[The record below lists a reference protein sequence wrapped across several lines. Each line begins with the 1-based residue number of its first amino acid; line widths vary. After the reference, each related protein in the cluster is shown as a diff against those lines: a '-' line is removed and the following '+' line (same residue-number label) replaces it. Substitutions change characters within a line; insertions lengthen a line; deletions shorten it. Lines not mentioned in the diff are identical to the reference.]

1 MVDWDLVL
9 ISIIADE
16 EEGAQANN
24 RDRRRFWVDNLWK
37 ERESKGEFNNLFN
50 DLKYDVQKFYD
61 YHRMDYEKFQAL
73 LNICRPYIEKQR
85 TNFRNPIE
93 ADQRLSL
100 CLRFLI
106 TGSSFKSLGYSY
118 RMGFSTVR
126 SIVHET
132 RRVIWNALRPSVM
145 PKPTREKWT
154 RIAMEF
160 DEKWNFPNCIG
171 AIDGKHFKIKAPRNS
186 GSLYINYKKFFSI
199 VLLAVVDANYKFVI
213 ADVGSYGRNSDGGI
227 MQNSIF
233 GKKLTSNA
241 LDIPPKKRLPRTDL
255 ELPYVFVADEA
266 FPLTTNIMRPFSG
279 DRLTDEAMKIYNYRL
294 SRARRIVENAFGIL
308 QERFELCQKGIQV
321 QPKYVDNIIL
331 ACTCLHNFIIGG
343 TSTESQNIASV
354 SINLEND
361 NNMNNAL
368 DGMTVREM
376 FKDYFRSDEGSIPW
390 QNDIVN
396 RH

>member
-1 MVDWDLVL
+1 
-9 ISIIADE
+9 
-16 EEGAQANN
+16 
-24 RDRRRFWVDNLWK
+24 
-37 ERESKGEFNNLFN
+37 
-50 DLKYDVQKFYD
+50 
-61 YHRMDYEKFQAL
+61 
-73 LNICRPYIEKQR
+73 
-85 TNFRNPIE
+85 
-93 ADQRLSL
+93 
-100 CLRFLI
+100 
-106 TGSSFKSLGYSY
+106 
-118 RMGFSTVR
+118 
-126 SIVHET
+126 
-132 RRVIWNALRPSVM
+132 M

-171 AIDGKHFKIKAPRNS
+171 AIDGKHFRIRAPRNS
-186 GSLYINYKKFFSI
+186 GSIYMNYKKFFSI

-241 LDIPPKKRLPRTDL
+241 FDIPPKKRLPRTDL
-255 ELPYVFVADEA
+255 ELPYVFIADEA
-266 FPLTTNIMRPFSG
+266 FPLTTNIMRPFSS

-321 QPKYVDNIIL
+321 QPKYIDNIIL

-343 TSTESQNIASV
+343 TSTESQSIASV

-368 DGMTVREM
+368 DGTTVREM
-376 FKDYFRSDEGSIPW
+376 FKDYFNSDEGSIPW

>member
-171 AIDGKHFKIKAPRNS
+171 AID
-186 GSLYINYKKFFSI
+186 
-199 VLLAVVDANYKFVI
+199 
-213 ADVGSYGRNSDGGI
+213 DVGSYGRNSDGGI

>member
-1 MVDWDLVL
+1 
-9 ISIIADE
+9 
-16 EEGAQANN
+16 
-24 RDRRRFWVDNLWK
+24 
-37 ERESKGEFNNLFN
+37 
-50 DLKYDVQKFYD
+50 
-61 YHRMDYEKFQAL
+61 
-73 LNICRPYIEKQR
+73 
-85 TNFRNPIE
+85 
-93 ADQRLSL
+93 
-100 CLRFLI
+100 
-106 TGSSFKSLGYSY
+106 
-118 RMGFSTVR
+118 MGFSTVR

-132 RRVIWNALRPSVM
+132 CQVIWNVLRPSVM

-171 AIDGKHFKIKAPRNS
+171 AID
-186 GSLYINYKKFFSI
+186 
-199 VLLAVVDANYKFVI
+199 
-213 ADVGSYGRNSDGGI
+213 DVGSYGRNSDGGI

-255 ELPYVFVADEA
+255 ELPYVFIADEA
-266 FPLTTNIMRPFSG
+266 FPLTTNIMRPFSS

-321 QPKYVDNIIL
+321 QPKYIDNIIL

-343 TSTESQNIASV
+343 TSTESQSIASV

-368 DGMTVREM
+368 DGTTVREM
-376 FKDYFRSDEGSIPW
+376 FKDYFNSDEGSIPW

>member
-16 EEGAQANN
+16 EESAQANN
-24 RDRRRFWVDNLWK
+24 RNRRRFWVDNLWK

-132 RRVIWNALRPSVM
+132 CQVIWNVLRPSVM

-171 AIDGKHFKIKAPRNS
+171 AID
-186 GSLYINYKKFFSI
+186 
-199 VLLAVVDANYKFVI
+199 
-213 ADVGSYGRNSDGGI
+213 DVGSYGRNSDGGI

-255 ELPYVFVADEA
+255 ELPYVFIADEA
-266 FPLTTNIMRPFSG
+266 FPLTTNIMRPFSS

-321 QPKYVDNIIL
+321 QPKYIDNIIL

-343 TSTESQNIASV
+343 TSTESQSIASV

-368 DGMTVREM
+368 DGTTVREM
-376 FKDYFRSDEGSIPW
+376 FKATDTLGDKWSNMLRNMLLNNYVECAEIHVAEHFVDHTS
-390 QNDIVN
+390 QCL
-396 RH
+396 